1 MLQPLLA
8 LALAAALQGA
18 PPKPAPPHQDPG
30 AGAAFDARAAE
41 HLFNRAGF
49 GATGAQIQAAVARGR
64 EATLE
69 LLFPAAAPKPLLSS
83 LENHAFGGVLS
94 QDSPLARGE
103 RPRPAAE
110 DPGEDSMAGS
120 GEPDAA
126 QVEREEAMRREQAAA
141 RVADGRQL
149 AEHTNLWLGRMVQGE
164 AALVERMA
172 LFWHGHFTSSMQTVR
187 SSHALIQ
194 QHELL
199 RRHALGSFRDLLA
212 GVLRDPAMLVY
223 LDNHRNRRGNP
234 NENLARE
241 LLELF
246 TLGEGHYTE
255 EDVKEAARAL
265 TGRAVLRGEYVFTPR
280 RHDGGTKRILGQEGN
295 FDGDDLVEILLAH
308 PRTSVHIA
316 GRLLNWFEGVE
327 PSAER
332 VERYAAR
339 LRDAD
344 WQMAPVVRALFL
356 DPHFYGPDVVGA
368 RVASPVDFL
377 VGSVR
382 RLGIDAPVLALNVG
396 ARVLGERLFF
406 PPSVKGWDG
415 GEAWITT
422 SSLLGRGNL
431 AGMLTGSIGV
441 MELLG
446 ADLESMEGGDDG
458 GMQRRGRRPPRAR
471 DEELRGLVGRDQGLR
486 DLGRLGRGR
495 WLPKLDLVGRLQQHW
510 AARMEDTPD
519 GETLGAAT
527 LPATTLP
534 AKAPSDGDVVHFLL
548 EELLAIAPPTET
560 RAELVQY
567 LAAQRAEF
575 SIPAGRWL
583 NGGQDGEQ
591 LLTQLAHRILALP
604 EAQLH

>member
-1 MLQPLLA
+1 MFQPLLA
-8 LALAAALQGA
+8 LFLTAALHGASSAQVAAGDA
-18 PPKPAPPHQDPG
+18 PP
-30 AGAAFDARAAE
+30 FDARAAE
-41 HLFNRAGF
+41 HLYNRAGF
-49 GATGAQIQAAVARGR
+49 GASSAEIQAAVARGR
-64 EATLE
+64 GATLD
-69 LLFPAAAPKPLLSS
+69 LLFPSDLPAPLLRDVQ
-83 LENHAFGGVLS
+83 NHAYKIVLS
-94 QDSPLARGE
+94 TEGAPGRDD
-103 RPRPAAE
+103 RPRPPTEETA
-110 DPGEDSMAGS
+110 EDSMEGS
-120 GEPDAA
+120 MDEQGEADQAE
-126 QVEREEAMRREQAAA
+126 VEREEALRRERAAA
-141 RVADGRQL
+141 RLADGRQL
-149 AEHTNLWLGRMVQGE
+149 AEYTNLWLERMVQGD
-164 AALVERMA
+164 AALVERMT

-187 SSHALIQ
+187 SSHALIA

-199 RRHALGSFRDLLA
+199 RKHAVGSFRDLLA

-246 TLGEGHYTE
+246 TLGEGHFTE

-265 TGRAVLRGEYVFTPR
+265 TGRAVFRGEYVFTPG
-280 RHDGGTKRILGQEGN
+280 RHDRGTKRILGQEGN

-316 GRLLNWFEGVE
+316 GRLLRWLEGVE

-332 VERYAAR
+332 VEHYAAL
-339 LRDAD
+339 LRGAD
-344 WQMAPVVRALFL
+344 WQIAPVLRALFA

-368 RVASPVDFL
+368 RVAGPVDFL

-382 RLGIDAPVLALNVG
+382 RLGVDAPPLALNLG

-415 GEAWITT
+415 GESWITT
-422 SSLLGRGNL
+422 SSLLARGNL

-446 ADLESMEGGDDG
+446 ADLASMESDEDG
-458 GMQRRGRRPPRAR
+458 GMQRRRRRGPPA
-471 DEELRGLVGRDQGLR
+471 DNAELRELVGRDQGLR

-495 WLPKLDLVGRLQQHW
+495 WSPQLDWKSRLAAHW
-510 AARMEDTPD
+510 TAES
-519 GETLGAAT
+519 GE
-527 LPATTLP
+527 
-534 AKAPSDGDVVHFLL
+534 PSADRASEPGDSDVVGFLL
-548 EELLAIAPPTET
+548 EELLAIAPPPET
-560 RAELVQY
+560 RVELVQY
-567 LAAQRAEF
+567 LAEQRAEF
-575 SIPAGRWL
+575 SIPDGRWL
-583 NGGQDGEQ
+583 TWGQDAEQ